1 MSSRINPGGLL
12 AEYHALPG
20 GPRVCL
26 RLVRRRDAAGLRA
39 LYARHGTPLSEL
51 ELARLVTLDLGTQLV
66 LCATALIDSAETA
79 VGVGAIELEDGG
91 RLAPSLVV
99 VDEELADGLDA
110 LLVEALVAHADAML
124 RARAA

>member
-1 MSSRINPGGLL
+1 MASHINPGGLL

-26 RLVRRRDAAGLRA
+26 RLVRGRDAAGVRA

-51 ELARLVTLDLGTQLV
+51 ELARLVTLDLATQLV
-66 LCATALIDSAETA
+66 LCATALIDSAETV

-110 LLVEALVAHADAML
+110 LLVGALVAHADAML